1 MAFALNRDLPVGRNR
16 ALVLGQVVDDLLVTQ
31 DSLDQVL
38 GIVQQGGAED
48 QGDGQQ
54 DGDDDHNLQGAEACL
69 AG

>member
-38 GIVQQGGAED
+38 GIVQQGGTED

>member
-1 MAFALNRDLPVGRNR
+1 MAFALNRDLPVGRTR
-16 ALVLGQVVDDLLVTQ
+16 ASVLGQVVDDLLVTQ

-54 DGDDDHNLQGAEACL
+54 DGDDDHNLQGTKPRL
-69 AG
+69 SG

>member
-1 MAFALNRDLPVGRNR
+1 VAGLLWALAGCAQQREIS
-16 ALVLGQVVDDLLVTQ
+16 ALRR

-54 DGDDDHNLQGAEACL
+54 DGDDDHNLQGTKPRL
-69 AG
+69 SG